1 MGTFKSAF
9 NAVVDAER
17 NAIAAN
23 HADDV
28 KKAHN
33 VVKDAQNGKFEGTG
47 LISDVEDAIGDTMN
61 IATFGTSRK
70 ITNAFAKKE
79 NKLAYKDLKAKNK
92 EIKQNDGIKLTTDQ
106 RAAMLAGIVPEE
118 TQTPSADTEVQ
129 AE

>member
-118 TQTPSADTEVQ
+118 TQVPSADTEVQ